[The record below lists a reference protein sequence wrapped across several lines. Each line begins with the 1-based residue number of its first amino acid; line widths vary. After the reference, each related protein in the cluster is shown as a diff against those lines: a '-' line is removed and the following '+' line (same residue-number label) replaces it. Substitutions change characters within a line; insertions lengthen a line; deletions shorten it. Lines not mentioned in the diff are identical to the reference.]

1 MRMCHKMRC
10 EAEPVAAMFLRYEQR
25 EVVIEP
31 VASDPAPGVVELCRE
46 HAARMTPPMGWSVR
60 DRRPQLVG

>member
-10 EAEPVAAMFLRYEQR
+10 EAEPVAAMSLRYEQR
-25 EVVIEP
+25 EVWIDP
-31 VASDPAPGVVELCRE
+31 VPADRDPGVVELCRE
-46 HAARMTPPMGWSVR
+46 HVERVTPPIGWSVH

>member
-10 EAEPVAAMFLRYEQR
+10 EAEPVAAMSLRYEQR
-25 EVVIEP
+25 EVVIDV
-31 VASDPAPGVVELCRE
+31 VAADPDPGIVELCRE
-46 HAARMTPPMGWSVR
+46 HVARMTPPIGWSVH